1 MTVDVK
7 VIKCPDVFQDGLK
20 VFAVSFLLGVCLPEW
35 RKIRIIAVYHM
46 GGTDDKVE
54 VILRENIGMQ
64 RCQMRLE
71 PQLDAVAHADLI
83 PVLFLHGE
91 NG

>member
-1 MTVDVK
+1 
-7 VIKCPDVFQDGLK
+7 
-20 VFAVSFLLGVCLPEW
+20 
-35 RKIRIIAVYHM
+35 M

-91 NG
+91 KRMTCSSAGLTGTLPGCPG